1 MAYSNNAK
9 KFQAYYDKI
18 VSPVNIDGIK
28 VNFVEEAEHVGV
40 TRSTMGNLPHIIN
53 RFASHKKE
61 ISAVAPMGLSRRKKV
76 NPAA

>member
-28 VNFVEEAEHVGV
+28 VNFVGEPEHVGV
-40 TRSTMGNLPHIIN
+40 TRSTMGNIIN

-61 ISAVAPMGLSRRKKV
+61 ISAVAPMGLSKRKKV